1 MLNEWSGES
10 FCRADEIEMQLS
22 AWQSP
27 LCFAPY
33 AEISCSQQNAQSGS
47 KALQDNGARQD
58 IKGAILTPAFAFVQ
72 ECETQTSIGQS
83 GARGQ
88 DRCCPDQGKSAVR
101 LRGIGAAR
109 GARALN

>member
-1 MLNEWSGES
+1 
-10 FCRADEIEMQLS
+10 MQLS

-33 AEISCSQQNAQSGS
+33 AEISCSQQNAQIGS

-101 LRGIGAAR
+101 LRGIGATR
-109 GARALN
+109 GVRALD